1 MSRRKKVRTTIS
13 FLRRPKKCLRRASHF
28 LEFFRFF
35 RGNMIRLRLIPAH
48 LRCQKDAGFLAARK
62 CMCGFVSLQLFSSH
76 LNQSEP
82 HSNHVNTRD
91 HNAGAKL
98 PLLIHQKGTC
108 LLLCRI
114 KWLLVPRLGKAERL
128 SPSLRQ
134 NTKAKDCTP
143 ETQNP
148 WQQKIVLSLKLK
160 QAICERGTLSGLLSL
175 SSISPKSFR
184 PTRAERLS
192 PSLRRNTKAKTVRQ
206 RL

>member
-35 RGNMIRLRLIPAH
+35 RGNMIRLRLIPSH

-82 HSNHVNTRD
+82 HSNHVNRRKIITPAPNCPSSSTTKR
-91 HNAGAKL
+91 
-98 PLLIHQKGTC
+98 TC

-148 WQQKIVLSLKLK
+148 WQQKIVLSLKAETSNL
-160 QAICERGTLSGLLSL
+160 RGEAPCPVFYL
-175 SSISPKSFR
+175 
-184 PTRAERLS
+184 
-192 PSLRRNTKAKTVRQ
+192 
-206 RL
+206 

>member
-1 MSRRKKVRTTIS
+1 MPSAGEPLLGFFSVFRRI
-13 FLRRPKKCLRRASHF
+13 
-28 LEFFRFF
+28 
-35 RGNMIRLRLIPAH
+35 MIRLRPISAH

-82 HSNHVNTRD
+82 HSNHVNRRKIITPAPNCPSSSTTKR
-91 HNAGAKL
+91 
-98 PLLIHQKGTC
+98 TC

-143 ETQNP
+143 EAQNP
-148 WQQKIVLSLKLK
+148 WQQKIVLSLKAETSNL
-160 QAICERGTLSGLLSL
+160 RGEAT
-175 SSISPKSFR
+175 R
-184 PTRAERLS
+184 PVFYL
-192 PSLRRNTKAKTVRQ
+192 
-206 RL
+206 

>member
-82 HSNHVNTRD
+82 HSNHVNRRKIITPAPNCPSSSTTKR
-91 HNAGAKL
+91 
-98 PLLIHQKGTC
+98 TC

-148 WQQKIVLSLKLK
+148 WQQKIVLSLKAETSNL
-160 QAICERGTLSGLLSL
+160 RGHEG
-175 SSISPKSFR
+175 K
-184 PTRAERLS
+184 RLY
-192 PSLRRNTKAKTVRQ
+192 T
-206 RL
+206 

>member
-1 MSRRKKVRTTIS
+1 MPRRKKVRTTIS

-82 HSNHVNTRD
+82 HSNHVNRRKIITPAPNCPSSSTTKR
-91 HNAGAKL
+91 
-98 PLLIHQKGTC
+98 TC

-128 SPSLRQ
+128 SPSQRQ

-143 ETQNP
+143 EAQNP
-148 WQQKIVLSLKLK
+148 WQQKIVLSLKAETSNL
-160 QAICERGTLSGLLSL
+160 RGEAT
-175 SSISPKSFR
+175 R
-184 PTRAERLS
+184 PVFYL
-192 PSLRRNTKAKTVRQ
+192 
-206 RL
+206 